1 MPELNAKLFG
11 TPAVSVDG
19 REITLPYKKADA
31 LLYYLILKRKTTR
44 SELIGLLYEDTDSAT
59 ALKNL
64 RHAIYTIRKAFAFDP
79 FVPGQRSIVE
89 FSADVEIACDVYDFE
104 CGDMLSAYHGEF
116 LKDFNVSHSSAF
128 DAWLSDQRN
137 LYQSQYLQQ
146 LLAAEKEA
154 YYAGK
159 LDLAEKYG
167 TEYIAIDP
175 LEESAFSTL
184 MQVYRDHKKFRK
196 SLGLYHTLCKNLSD
210 EFSIS
215 PLKETSALYYQ
226 IVDAWN
232 TSTYKLEVGS
242 DQQLI
247 GQGRGAA
254 QARIAVQ
261 WLAP

>member
-104 CGDMLSAYHGEF
+104 RGDMLSAYHGEF

-137 LYQSQYLQQ
+137 LYQSQYLHQ

-154 YYAGK
+154 YYAG
-159 LDLAEKYG
+159 A
-167 TEYIAIDP
+167 
-175 LEESAFSTL
+175 SSTL
-184 MQVYRDHKKFRK
+184 PKSTARSTSPSTRWRK
-196 SLGLYHTLCKNLSD
+196 AR
-210 EFSIS
+210 S
-215 PLKETSALYYQ
+215 PRSCRSTATIRSSVKHLAFTIRSARTFPTNSASHRSRRPPRSTIRSSTRGTPRPTSSRSARP
-226 IVDAWN
+226 AAHR
-232 TSTYKLEVGS
+232 
-242 DQQLI
+242 
-247 GQGRGAA
+247 QGRGAA

>member
-1 MPELNAKLFG
+1 MAERSAQSLSVAVPPPAFG
-11 TPAVSVDG
+11 G
-19 REITLPYKKADA
+19 GKG
-31 LLYYLILKRKTTR
+31 
-44 SELIGLLYEDTDSAT
+44 GLL
-59 ALKNL
+59 
-64 RHAIYTIRKAFAFDP
+64 RR
-79 FVPGQRSIVE
+79 
-89 FSADVEIACDVYDFE
+89 
-104 CGDMLSAYHGEF
+104 
-116 LKDFNVSHSSAF
+116 
-128 DAWLSDQRN
+128 
-137 LYQSQYLQQ
+137 
-146 LLAAEKEA
+146 
-154 YYAGK
+154 GK

-184 MQVYRDHKKFRK
+184 MQVYRDQKKFRK
-196 SLGLYHTLCKNLSD
+196 ALGLYHTLCKNLSD

-261 WLAP
+261 RLAP

>member
-104 CGDMLSAYHGEF
+104 RGDMLSAYHGEF

-128 DAWLSDQRN
+128 DAWLSDQRY
-137 LYQSQYLQQ
+137 LYQSVPPP
-146 LLAAEKEA
+146 AVGGGARPCRKIRHGVHRHRP
-154 YYAGK
+154 AGGK
-159 LDLAEKYG
+159 RVLHAHAGL
-167 TEYIAIDP
+167 P
-175 LEESAFSTL
+175 RPEE
-184 MQVYRDHKKFRK
+184 
-196 SLGLYHTLCKNLSD
+196 
-210 EFSIS
+210 I
-215 PLKETSALYYQ
+215 P
-226 IVDAWN
+226 
-232 TSTYKLEVGS
+232 
-242 DQQLI
+242 
-247 GQGRGAA
+247 
-254 QARIAVQ
+254 
-261 WLAP
+261 

>member
-104 CGDMLSAYHGEF
+104 RGDMLSAYHGEF

-137 LYQSQYLQQ
+137 LYQSQYLHQ
-146 LLAAEKEA
+146 LLAAERRRI
-154 YYAGK
+154 
-159 LDLAEKYG
+159 
-167 TEYIAIDP
+167 TP
-175 LEESAFSTL
+175 VSSTL
-184 MQVYRDHKKFRK
+184 PKIRHGVHRHRPAGGKRV
-196 SLGLYHTLCKNLSD
+196 LHAHAGLPRP
-210 EFSIS
+210 EEI
-215 PLKETSALYYQ
+215 P
-226 IVDAWN
+226 
-232 TSTYKLEVGS
+232 
-242 DQQLI
+242 
-247 GQGRGAA
+247 
-254 QARIAVQ
+254 
-261 WLAP
+261 